1 MKKVLQ
7 LAVVCFLAVF
17 MSCSEEETLV
27 TDVDVAAQEL
37 ATDLSEYEGTSLGLF
52 KGVFTTDD
60 SAERGVVA
68 IEVISEILAK
78 AEITLVSGEVI
89 DYTGIPSRTGSGELI
104 VELAAYNS
112 SFEFVVAEDGSNPSI
127 NRAVL
132 NDVPSSISMVKQNT
146 RGVAPTTMTGTYD
159 GDFSGTFNFIFDFGG
174 TTGSTMDITTQVV
187 VGGGTIETIM
197 GNSQAACVAN
207 GTNTAAD
214 TCGIDGSLSGPGGS
228 AITWTGARGFLNT
241 GGPCDALAG
250 TWTGTSGAGSAI
262 SGTFISDDACDFGC
276 LSPLSSGSS
285 APSAAISNTLP
296 AVMDAI
302 SVADSGIIGVN
313 AILDNVSLN
322 ITHTWDGDV
331 AITLTSPAG
340 TTHDLSIGLG
350 GSADNYTGTVFT
362 DGAPSIATGAAPFTG
377 MFEAQGGPFATAF
390 AGESITG
397 DWTLNVLD
405 NVGGDDGTLDDWS
418 ISFCSTV
425 VRAPSVVSKDDDVI
439 NSRVVE
445 EVQLTKEEYKRLHGI
460 E

>member
-1 MKKVLQ
+1 MIALVL
-7 LAVVCFLAVF
+7 LA
-17 MSCSEEETLV
+17 CSEENESVVNSEASADLV
-27 TDVDVAAQEL
+27 A
-37 ATDLSEYEGTSLGLF
+37 DLSTYQDSSLGLY
-52 KGVFTTDD
+52 KGVFTTND
-60 SAERGVVA
+60 SQERGVVE
-68 IEVISEILAK
+68 IKVINDEIARASL
-78 AEITLVSGEVI
+78 TLIDETVI
-89 DYTGIPSRTGSGELI
+89 NYKGSISQNSIVANGGMTIKFKNITGSDHFIFDINGE
-104 VELAAYNS
+104 
-112 SFEFVVAEDGSNPSI
+112 GSNPTIRSASH
-127 NRAVL
+127 NGK
-132 NDVPSSISMVKQNT
+132 PSSITVVKETT
-146 RGVAPTTMTGTYD
+146 RGVITMLTGTYT
-159 GDFSGTFNFIFDFGG
+159 GDFTGTFNFIFNAGATSG
-174 TTGSTMDITTQVV
+174 ATTDITTQVV
-187 VGGGTIETIM
+187 IGEGAIVTTM

-214 TCGIDGSLSGPGGS
+214 TCGINGSLSGSGAA

-250 TWTGTSGAGSAI
+250 TWTGTSGAGGAI

-276 LSPLSSGSS
+276 LSPLSSGAS
-285 APSAAISNTLP
+285 APSAAISSTLP
-296 AVMDAI
+296 AVMDVI

-322 ITHTWDGDV
+322 ITHTWDGDMS
-331 AITLTSPAG
+331 ITLTSPAG
-340 TTHDLSIGLG
+340 TSHDLSIGLG

-362 DGAPSIATGAAPFTG
+362 DGAPSITTGAAPFTG

-425 VRAPSVVSKDDDVI
+425 VRAPSVVSKDDDAI